1 MSIEQEIRDLTVAIN
16 SLAYAILS
24 KPLPVQA
31 DIHELV
37 EELTEVAE
45 ELPVKPI
52 KKAKTVAF
60 TAPEPT
66 PTPMSDEEAL
76 AIVANEPVPVAP
88 APQTLSKDELQQQCL
103 KLVRKD
109 GALKPKL
116 KSWLKDRGSDSLA
129 DLDEKHLAD
138 FQAFVDAV
146 ASEVK

>member
-16 SLAYAILS
+16 SLTYAILS
-24 KPLPVQA
+24 KPLPVQV
-31 DIHELV
+31 DVHELV

-66 PTPMSDEEAL
+66 PMSDEEAL
-76 AIVANEPVPVAP
+76 AIVANEPV
-88 APQTLSKDELQQQCL
+88 PQTLSKDELQQQCL

>member
-16 SLAYAILS
+16 SLTYAILS
-24 KPLPVQA
+24 KPVQA
-31 DIHELV
+31 DIKEIV
-37 EELTEVAE
+37 EELTEVAQ

-76 AIVANEPVPVAP
+76 AIVANEPVP
-88 APQTLSKDELQQQCL
+88 QTLSKDELQQQCL
-103 KLVRKD
+103 KLIRND
-109 GALKPKL
+109 RAIKPRL
-116 KSWLKDRGSDSLA
+116 QSWLKDRGSDSLA

>member
-16 SLAYAILS
+16 SLTYAILS

-31 DIHELV
+31 DIHEIV

-52 KKAKTVAF
+52 KKAKTIAF
-60 TAPEPT
+60 TAPE

-88 APQTLSKDELQQQCL
+88 APQTLTKDELQQQCL

>member
-16 SLAYAILS
+16 SLTYAILS
-24 KPLPVQA
+24 KPLPVRA
-31 DIHELV
+31 DIHEIV

-66 PTPMSDEEAL
+66 PMSDDEAL
-76 AIVANEPVPVAP
+76 AIVANEPAPVV
-88 APQTLSKDELQQQCL
+88 PQTLSKDELKQQCL

>member
-16 SLAYAILS
+16 SLTYAILS
-24 KPLPVQA
+24 KPIPVQA

-37 EELTEVAE
+37 TELTEVAE

-60 TAPEPT
+60 TAP
-66 PTPMSDEEAL
+66 MSDEEAL
-76 AIVANEPVPVAP
+76 AIVANEPVPVVP

-129 DLDEKHLAD
+129 DLDEKHLVD
-138 FQAFVDAV
+138 FQAFISAV

>member
-16 SLAYAILS
+16 SLTYAILS

-31 DIHELV
+31 DIQEIV

-60 TAPEPT
+60 TAP
-66 PTPMSDEEAL
+66 MSDEEAL
-76 AIVANEPVPVAP
+76 AIIANEPVPVAP
-88 APQTLSKDELQQQCL
+88 VSQTLSKDELQQQCL
-103 KLVRKD
+103 KLVRKN

>member
-16 SLAYAILS
+16 SLTYAILS
-24 KPLPVQA
+24 KPVPAQA
-31 DIHELV
+31 DIKEIV
-37 EELTEVAE
+37 EALTEVAE

-60 TAPEPT
+60 TAPE

>member
-16 SLAYAILS
+16 SLTYAILS

-31 DIHELV
+31 DVHELV

-66 PTPMSDEEAL
+66 PMSDEEAL
-76 AIVANEPVPVAP
+76 AIVANEPV
-88 APQTLSKDELQQQCL
+88 PQTLSKDELQQQCL